1 MKPSFSLEHQTSTDL
16 LYFSRKPEKT
26 MHLSWILIGFLLQ
39 ALQILST
46 HGKHTSHFRTDLTPS
61 TVIQRHF
68 TLYETENDAVS
79 TVSFNK
85 ALLTLLILL
94 LK

>member
-1 MKPSFSLEHQTSTDL
+1 
-16 LYFSRKPEKT
+16 

-61 TVIQRHF
+61 TQHF